1 MKRSRNHR
9 SHTTDFIV
17 QYASPRPSTAVLFE
31 ATIFGDFYE
40 VFMVNWTKY
49 LLKTVPAIHH
59 SYIINDPIVIA
70 AKTQQETINSILL
83 STRKEVIVNYAMLLY
98 TLSWIEYMDEKY
110 RGVVKARV

>member
-1 MKRSRNHR
+1 MLDNMSELFGRVSLYSVVHR
-9 SHTTDFIV
+9 FV
-17 QYASPRPSTAVLFE
+17 CK
-31 ATIFGDFYE
+31 
-40 VFMVNWTKY
+40 VNWTKY